1 MRSRSVGKS
10 TLVVIVSRTGVWMPG
25 TGAALRAFIF
35 SELAEG
41 QPYSVDFRP
50 EGPILVDFSARSADF
65 FYFSTHIQWHPR
77 DTPQPP
83 AQLKRYAD
91 SSR

>member
-1 MRSRSVGKS
+1 MWCV
-10 TLVVIVSRTGVWMPG
+10 T

-65 FYFSTHIQWHPR
+65 FDFSTHIQWTVAGGLGSFWSDEVAKIMLQSSGKR
-77 DTPQPP
+77 P
-83 AQLKRYAD
+83 AN
-91 SSR
+91 SPGPS